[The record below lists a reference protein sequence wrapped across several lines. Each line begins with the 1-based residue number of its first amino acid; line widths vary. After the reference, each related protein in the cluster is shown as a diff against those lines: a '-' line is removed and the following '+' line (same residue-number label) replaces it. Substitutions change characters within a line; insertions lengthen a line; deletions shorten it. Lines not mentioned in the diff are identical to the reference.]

1 MKIQAQPT
9 TGPLAHLGGSGAG
22 QATLETA
29 DLSDVEFRRRLHERE
44 DGALAALFD
53 SWFERVYGYV
63 RRLVQDE
70 AVAEDLTQD
79 VFLHVHRALPSY
91 DPQRELEPWLFTIAA
106 NKVRDHW
113 RKRARRKTDL
123 DRPVDAGL
131 EEALPSEDPAP
142 AHELEQSELTAA
154 VQDAVQRLPE
164 SLAEAI
170 RLRAFEGLSFE
181 AMGERI
187 QRNAT
192 AARKRYSRAL
202 SALRDIALP
211 TWKTHVCEG
220 CG

>member
-1 MKIQAQPT
+1 MNAFAPAT
-9 TGPLAHLGGSGAG
+9 PAAFEPHSSGAL
-22 QATLETA
+22 ALADA
-29 DLSDVEFRRRLHERE
+29 DLGDPVFRQRLHERDPE
-44 DGALAALFD
+44 AMAALFD
-53 SWFERVYGYV
+53 GWFDRVHGYV

-70 AVAEDLTQD
+70 TLSEDLTQD

-91 DPQRELEPWLFTIAA
+91 DPTRDFEPWLFTIAA

-113 RKRARRKTDL
+113 RKRARRKTDQ

-142 AHELEQSELTAA
+142 GHALEHSELTAA
-154 VQDAVQRLPE
+154 VHDAVERLPE

-202 SALRDIALP
+202 NALREIAQPAWNL
-211 TWKTHVCEG
+211 HVCES
-220 CG
+220 C

>member
-1 MKIQAQPT
+1 MTIQAAT
-9 TGPLAHLGGSGAG
+9 DRSASA
-22 QATLETA
+22 ATLFA
-29 DLSDVEFRRRLHERE
+29 PDLEDAGFRQRLQARDSE
-44 DGALAALFD
+44 ALAQLFD
-53 SWFERVYGYV
+53 GWFERVHGYI

-70 AVAEDLTQD
+70 TVAEDLTQD

-91 DPQRELEPWLFTIAA
+91 DPSREFEPWLFTIAA

-113 RKRARRKTDL
+113 RKRARRKTDQ

-131 EEALPSEDPAP
+131 EEALPSDDPAP
-142 AHELEQSELTAA
+142 GHDLESAELTAA
-154 VQDAVQRLPE
+154 VQDAVERLPE

-202 SALRDIALP
+202 NALRELARP
-211 TWKTHVCEG
+211 TWNTHVCEG
-220 CG
+220 C